1 MRAVLIAALALALSA
16 PPVEARLRLVRVG
29 HFAQPVYV
37 TGRPG
42 GLVVVERYGRV
53 RILRHGKVR
62 TLLDLRRRVG
72 IADPDVTVDQRG
84 LFSIAFGRGD
94 RVYVDYVDRHGELRV
109 DEWRRRTRAFRHVL
123 DLGPATTQ
131 HHGGQLQFGPDRL
144 LYVSTGMGDDPES
157 SQDPAS
163 TRGKLLRLDPTVQ
176 PARPEVVALGLRN
189 PWRFSFDRGRVLIGD
204 VGEDSIEEV
213 DVLPRNATPRINLG
227 WPAYEGFHLRAPQ
240 RPLGRRMPA
249 LVHRHG
255 PGWCSVVG
263 GYVARG
269 SAPRVLHGRYVYAD
283 LCSGRLWSARLRGTS
298 LLDDRRLRAPPV
310 YSPVSFGEDARGR
323 LFVVSL
329 GGDVFRF
336 AESGHEGP

>member
-1 MRAVLIAALALALSA
+1 MRAVLIAALVLALTA
-16 PPVEARLRLVRVG
+16 PPAPARLRLQRVG
-29 HFAQPVYV
+29 HFSQPVYV
-37 TGRPG
+37 TGHAG
-42 GLVVVERYGRV
+42 ALVVVERYGRI

-109 DEWRRRTRAFRHVL
+109 DEWRRRSRTLRHVL

-131 HHGGQLQFGPDRL
+131 HHGGQLQFGPDGL
-144 LYVSTGMGDDPES
+144 LYVSTGMGDDPDS

-163 TRGKLLRLDPTVQ
+163 PRGKLLRLDPRVR
-176 PARPEVVALGLRN
+176 PARPAVVALGLRN

-204 VGEDSIEEV
+204 VGERTYEEV
-213 DVLPRNATPRINLG
+213 DVLPRRATPGLNFG
-227 WPAYEGFHLRAPQ
+227 WPAYEGFQLRAGAGP
-240 RPLGRRMPA
+240 PGVRMPA
-249 LVHRHG
+249 LVHRHRA
-255 PGWCSVVG
+255 GWCSVVG

-269 SAPRVLHGRYVYAD
+269 RAPRVLHGRYVYAD

-298 LLDDRRLRAPPV
+298 LVDDQRLRIPSV
-310 YSPVSFGEDARGR
+310 FSPVSFGEDARRR
-323 LFVVSL
+323 LYVVSL
-329 GGDVFRF
+329 GGDVFRV
-336 AESGHEGP
+336 AVSGHH